1 MSNKTQPNLVWISKG
16 LPFQKV
22 SSVWVL
28 LPDATWQ
35 SNQAWKPSACPFPF
49 LFEDFRI
56 CFLCSNLFSVL
67 PYLPARLFRNFTFN
81 RRKKVKERSP
91 KRSDKVQ
98 FGRWRDSFS
107 SALYALYSDRAR
119 SSNQLQRAFYP
130 SFNTKISNETKPE
143 LEDLSSIV
151 NICLLWNIH
160 ELL

>member
-1 MSNKTQPNLVWISKG
+1 MLELFFS
-16 LPFQKV
+16 
-22 SSVWVL
+22 SSV
-28 LPDATWQ
+28 ATCRL
-35 SNQAWKPSACPFPF
+35 ACSEIS
-49 LFEDFRI
+49 LSIDQ
-56 CFLCSNLFSVL
+56 
-67 PYLPARLFRNFTFN
+67 
-81 RRKKVKERSP
+81 KKL
-91 KRSDKVQ
+91 KRGPEKVDKVQ
-98 FGRWRDSFS
+98 FGRWRDNFS